1 MVYAIQIESQD
12 SHKSVSKLLFNFKRS
27 IEDINMYFSFLST
40 IVKSTDKDNSGK
52 LKSILKYIFG
62 SI

>member
-1 MVYAIQIESQD
+1 MVYAIHIESQD